1 MEKVSQIHQISN
13 EKKFPNH
20 QKSVLKIIDQGK
32 VDTSITKWYPI
43 TEHFQNFRCFETKF
57 NVIHVV
63 GSAN

>member
-32 VDTSITKWYPI
+32 VDTSITK
-43 TEHFQNFRCFETKF
+43 
-57 NVIHVV
+57 
-63 GSAN
+63 